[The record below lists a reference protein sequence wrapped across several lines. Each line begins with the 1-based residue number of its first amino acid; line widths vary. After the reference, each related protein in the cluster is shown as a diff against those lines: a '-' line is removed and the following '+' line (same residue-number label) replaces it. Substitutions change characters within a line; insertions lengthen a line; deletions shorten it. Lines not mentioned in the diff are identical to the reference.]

1 MPERDA
7 VLLIAACSDGPEH
20 LATRLQY
27 DPAAFQTRWHDT
39 RRIRRATWFGAWPKP
54 LLSGFVEQVRKL
66 REEKPD
72 NLMAAIETL
81 LSDFLEEGKQK
92 LKG

>member
-1 MPERDA
+1 MLAETAERNAKFLGFAHNTLQMLRRLDDA
-7 VLLIAACSDGPEH
+7 PD
-20 LATRLQY
+20 Q
-27 DPAAFQTRWHDT
+27 
-39 RRIRRATWFGAWPKP
+39 IRG